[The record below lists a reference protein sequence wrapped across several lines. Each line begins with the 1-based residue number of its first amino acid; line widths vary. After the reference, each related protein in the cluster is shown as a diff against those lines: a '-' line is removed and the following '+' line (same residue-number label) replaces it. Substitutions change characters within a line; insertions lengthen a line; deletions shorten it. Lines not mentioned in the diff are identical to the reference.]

1 MAYASTCMLGYLGLV
16 LINQAETV
24 LRQASQKHIDND
36 AWARSLLQ
44 QAIQISSHLM
54 QSTLRQRALHD
65 LVEVATLFDG
75 AGEPAEQSPAAH
87 SYTPV
92 MSGGATRHGGKTRR
106 RTETINRP
114 AEEAAIYLQ
123 SGLSEPGGR
132 VTQNEDNLELPLVE
146 HHHKLRR

>member
-24 LRQASQKHIDND
+24 LRQARQKHIDND

-92 MSGGATRHGGKTRR
+92 MSGGATRPGSKTKAP
-106 RTETINRP
+106 TATICRP
-114 AEEAAIYLQ
+114 AEQPAIYSKL
-123 SGLSEPGGR
+123 GLSEL
-132 VTQNEDNLELPLVE
+132 QS
-146 HHHKLRR
+146 